1 MNSLRQPILILLA
14 ALVVAACQRPGSEP
28 AERSDSRTATESAPQ
43 RVEAERPPAEGDTD
57 ESPDGAET
65 SSAVSASGKPSAPI
79 TIDYTVIGTPVVGQP
94 VNIDL
99 EVSSSL
105 GNRPVT
111 LNYRIN
117 DARNLVFPQA
127 QPQRVAL
134 AARTDTGR
142 AVQQVTVVP
151 QREGRLYLNV
161 SAEVET
167 DEGMLMK
174 SMAIPI
180 QVGSAPE
187 QPATNG
193 ELREGADG
201 EAVISM
207 PADETT
213 R

>member
-1 MNSLRQPILILLA
+1 MKPQGPILILLA
-14 ALVVAACQRPGSEP
+14 ALFVAACQRPGGDP
-28 AERSDSRTATESAPQ
+28 AEPSDTRTATEAVPQ
-43 RVEAERPPAEGDTD
+43 PAEAERPPAEGGTD
-57 ESPDGAET
+57 ESPDGAAT
-65 SSAVSASGKPSAPI
+65 SSGVSASAGKPSAPI